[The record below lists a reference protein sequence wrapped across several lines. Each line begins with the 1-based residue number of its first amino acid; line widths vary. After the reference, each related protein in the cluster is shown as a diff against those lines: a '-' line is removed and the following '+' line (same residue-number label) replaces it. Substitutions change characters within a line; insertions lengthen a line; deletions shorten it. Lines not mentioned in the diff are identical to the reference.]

1 MKVNDLFVRG
11 SSYLSGVVKG
21 KPLKVRN
28 MYSAADTAAV
38 VKDGA
43 KVSTQTITLRNAV
56 TGSIVGMRSVAQK

>member
-21 KPLKVRN
+21 RPLKVRN
-28 MYSAADTAAV
+28 LYSAADTAAV

-43 KVSTQTITLRNAV
+43 KATKQTITIRNGV
-56 TGSIVGMRSVAQK
+56 TGTIVGMRTVAQK